1 MALMQVRK
9 SDKSGQ
15 EIQPD
20 TGARLRLE
28 YYDGSVA
35 RRADL
40 TDAEAAELV
49 KRYGLK
55 EVETRPQRRGE
66 RRIRLKP

>member
-1 MALMQVRK
+1 MALVQIRK

-15 EIQPD
+15 EIQPE
-20 TGARLRLE
+20 TGARIRLE

-40 TDAEAAELV
+40 TSEEAAELV

-55 EVETRPQRRGE
+55 EVEARPDRRGE